1 MNKKIYIFFMVTAIF
16 SSSQAK
22 DLDSL
27 LENYSDA
34 ISEKIEDKVKSI
46 NENLTD
52 EIDKFGR
59 KFIIPIDN
67 DDKEN
72 RYKKDDD
79 DDKSNRYNKKYYDKD
94 DDDDDDNDD

>member
-1 MNKKIYIFFMVTAIF
+1 MNKKIFIFFMITTIF
-16 SSSQAK
+16 TSLQAK
-22 DLDSL
+22 DLESL
-27 LENYSDA
+27 LDNYSEA

-46 NENLTD
+46 NENIVN

-59 KFIIPIDN
+59 NFIIPTEN

-72 RYKKDDD
+72 RYQNDDKDD
-79 DDKSNRYNKKYYDKD
+79 KYSKNRDND